1 MKKRALL
8 LLAFFLLIGC
18 GSVGNSEYEAK
29 ILDGVAHLNR
39 NKPEKALNDFNQ
51 AVEMDPEQAGG
62 YLGRANTL
70 NTMGRYEAAIADYG
84 RAIAIDPNIANAYVN
99 RGIAY
104 SHLGQFKKAIAD
116 YEKGLSI
123 DPKIDNAPGIMQ
135 RLFSNT
141 PNQEKGV
148 RRHLE
153 YLKTIVDKE
162 ETVAD
167 G

>member
-1 MKKRALL
+1 MKKQALFL
-8 LLAFFLLIGC
+8 LVFFLLLGC
-18 GSVGNSEYEAK
+18 GSYAK
-29 ILDGVAHLNR
+29 TDYDKAVLDGVAHLNR
-39 NKPEKALNDFNQ
+39 NLPEKALKDFNQ
-51 AVEMDPEQAGG
+51 AIKLDPSRAGG
-62 YLGRANTL
+62 FLGRGNTL
-70 NTMGRYEAAIADYG
+70 NTLGRYEEAILDYEK
-84 RAIAIDPNIANAYVN
+84 ALSIEPNIANAYVN

-104 SHLGQFKKAIAD
+104 SHLGKFRKAIAD
-116 YEKGLSI
+116 YEKGLSL

-153 YLKTIVDKE
+153 YLRTLVEKD
-162 ETVAD
+162 ETAAN